1 MSAASVVRT
10 WYLPVYAVIVVASA
24 LLHTRSL
31 TAAAAEFGARPS
43 FLEAV
48 LNVSGNSYVL
58 IPWTLM
64 AWILSVA
71 AHLAESTDP
80 LVLLRHGSRL
90 RWMLARGCTFL
101 RDAVLIVGTTVA
113 AAAVTAPG
121 LPLTPQWTRAPWG
134 SIDNALLA
142 TWTTSG
148 LPPLAAVIG
157 QSVLTISG
165 LLAVSTVASAVAI
178 ATSRHRPLS
187 LLLVL
192 SAGFLVPLLLVRLPV
207 AGVLESLVV
216 LARRGFPGW
225 PVTPILLLTA
235 VSIVVLALVG
245 LIEQRRL
252 PRRSASAAS
261 GIYALL
267 VAALL
272 TAAALGSGASTFEDL
287 LITLFYGSGE
297 MEFRITTYTFSMLI
311 FLGPAYLMLLSVFD
325 SDLPRLPQLAVR
337 HGRVWPW
344 LRNITVRILLAGI
357 TLVLVL
363 ALATLLLAALT
374 GRDLSLGP
382 TGAVWHQFLINGALQ
397 VYVSGMTVV
406 LVALLTGS
414 DIAGV
419 WTLLALI
426 VLGIPPLTH
435 GYFPSGLHML
445 GLLQNGASPWQ
456 GTVILVISAVLLST
470 TAYVISTRPAPQRL
484 ITGRSLA
491 HR

>member
-1 MSAASVVRT
+1 MSAAAVVRT

-31 TAAAAEFGARPS
+31 TAGAAELGARPS

-48 LNVSGNSYVL
+48 LNVSGDSYVL
-58 IPWTLM
+58 IPWMLM

-90 RWMLARGCTFL
+90 RWMLARGSTFL

-121 LPLTPQWTRAPWG
+121 LPLTTQWTRAPWG
-134 SIDNALLA
+134 AIDNALLEA
-142 TWTTSG
+142 WTSSG
-148 LPPLAAVIG
+148 LPPLIALSA
-157 QSVLTISG
+157 QSVLTLSG
-165 LLAVSTVASAVAI
+165 LLAISTVASAVAM

-192 SAGFLVPLLLVRLPV
+192 SASFLVPLLLVRLPA
-207 AGVLESLVV
+207 AGALESLVV

-225 PVTPILLLTA
+225 PLTPILLLTA
-235 VSIVVLALVG
+235 VSIGTLALVG

-272 TAAALGSGASTFEDL
+272 TAATLGSGASTFAEL
-287 LITLFYGSGE
+287 LIALFYGSGE
-297 MEFRITTYTFSMLI
+297 MDFRLTTYTFSMLI
-311 FLGPAYLMLLSVFD
+311 FLGPAYLVLLSVFD
-325 SDLPRLPQLAVR
+325 SDLPQLPQLALR
-337 HGRVWPW
+337 HGRIWPW
-344 LRNITVRILLAGI
+344 LRRIALRILLAGI
-357 TLVLVL
+357 LLVLVL
-363 ALATLLLAALT
+363 ALATFLLAALT
-374 GRDLSLGP
+374 GRDLSPGP
-382 TGAVWHQFLINGALQ
+382 TGAVWHQFLVNGALQ
-397 VYVSGMTVV
+397 VYVSGMAVV

-414 DIAGV
+414 DLAGV

-426 VLGIPPLTH
+426 VLGIPPITH

-445 GLLQNGASPWQ
+445 GLLQNGTSPWQ
-456 GTVILVISAVLLST
+456 GTVILVISTALISM
-470 TAYVISTRPAPQRL
+470 TAYLISTRPASQRL
-484 ITGRSLA
+484 ITGRTLA